1 MQLCVSLPTLGQ
13 FSIIDGISD
22 RQ

>member
-13 FSIIDGISD
+13 FSVTDGISD